1 MTSASVIWMYIK
13 RLYPEARLDFKIHT
27 AKQHGL
33 SDLIDELIEESET
46 LDLILVPDAGSNDEE
61 QHTVLHDC
69 GVPVLCLDHHEVDV
83 QSKNAII
90 INNQSSPN
98 YKNKQLTGAGIVYQ
112 KEFNS
117 FKELFRKKSKEEKAY
132 LKELKASRKRLRK
145 EMRKSK

>member
-1 MTSASVIWMYIK
+1 MYIK

-98 YKNKQLTGAGIVYQ
+98 YKNKQLTGAGVVYQ
-112 KEFNS
+112 FCRY
-117 FKELFRKKSKEEKAY
+117 LDKK
-132 LKELKASRKRLRK
+132 
-145 EMRKSK
+145 